1 MQGDVE
7 AYKRAYLNDELDRY
21 EGGWVVFF
29 EGKLVGAGGNI
40 REMIEDVWKKH
51 GKSAV
56 PFVAKVPR
64 PGLRALGRVWAVG

>member
-1 MQGDVE
+1 
-7 AYKRAYLNDELDRY
+7 
-21 EGGWVVFF
+21 
-29 EGKLVGAGGNI
+29 
-40 REMIEDVWKKH
+40 MIESVWKNH